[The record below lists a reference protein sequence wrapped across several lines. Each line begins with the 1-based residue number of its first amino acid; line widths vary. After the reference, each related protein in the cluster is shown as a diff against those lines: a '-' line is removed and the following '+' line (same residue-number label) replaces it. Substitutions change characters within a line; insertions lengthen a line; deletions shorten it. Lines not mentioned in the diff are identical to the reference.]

1 MKYSS
6 LVNDIVVKTWSS
18 GRFAPRLNHHLKGLL
33 TLEVFIGINNFW
45 SHVYATRYFGKL
57 NELPKQALV
66 SENCGNKQL
75 YKLHL
80 AKNEMM
86 FFWLDMLG
94 KHTCAFVMNIK
105 FMMEFTISH
114 SKLWKFPLRLS
125 QFKRDRRPNLQPK
138 STSSQKLTSLLP
150 LPGAMWLESAPPCAL
165 WTCPIEGRENW
176 LMKPPCLSKHTTSA
190 KNLKLTPVEH
200 ACAQDHGLVVV
211 LGYVHLGHTDGLS
224 WRPDMQEDHQAC
236 KHRGHTHQKRWE
248 QSSIDNEWDAP
259 STAHQYYLE
268 STKHYYIHSILI
280 LFAPSYFLAAVYD
293 CIIYYVSCVL

>member
-18 GRFAPRLNHHLKGLL
+18 GRFAPRLNHHLKELL

-105 FMMEFTISH
+105 FMMEFTNSCNN
-114 SKLWKFPLRLS
+114 LCDFPLCLS
-125 QFKRDRRPNLQPK
+125 GIQQDRRPK
-138 STSSQKLTSLLP
+138 
-150 LPGAMWLESAPPCAL
+150 
-165 WTCPIEGRENW
+165 
-176 LMKPPCLSKHTTSA
+176 
-190 KNLKLTPVEH
+190 
-200 ACAQDHGLVVV
+200 
-211 LGYVHLGHTDGLS
+211 
-224 WRPDMQEDHQAC
+224 
-236 KHRGHTHQKRWE
+236 
-248 QSSIDNEWDAP
+248 QSSVWVAP
-259 STAHQYYLE
+259 FHCFTHSTWSSCNSEGNQNWSHV
-268 STKHYYIHSILI
+268 I
-280 LFAPSYFLAAVYD
+280 AAER
-293 CIIYYVSCVL
+293 SHVLTHFEAVPRSAS